1 MRDDYD
7 DYNDDGEK
15 EEEEVGL
22 GRLKKWKANTSDHN
36 NSK

>member
-7 DYNDDGEK
+7 DYDDDGDG
-15 EEEEVGL
+15 EEGL